1 MRTKHPKSLFVGLLL
16 ASFVSTSY
24 GQCVI
29 EGTVNDTNI
38 GGPAVTDSLPGQRVP
53 AGTIFLVALYY
64 APVDITDP
72 ALFMQTGSTT
82 GFFFPG
88 YFSGGTRYVPMSVT
102 SYNFQVRIWESAY
115 GSSYEQAVAAPEM
128 NGRPALRAESNV
140 FRLQS
145 GGLVGGCDKPF

>member
-1 MRTKHPKSLFVGLLL
+1 MRTKNPRSLFVGLLL
-16 ASFVSTSY
+16 ASFVSNSY

-38 GGPAVTDSLPGQRVP
+38 GGPAVTDSLTGQRVP

-82 GFFFPG
+82 GFFSRATSTEAPVTCRCPLPHIIFRCA
-88 YFSGGTRYVPMSVT
+88 SGNRPMGRAT
-102 SYNFQVRIWESAY
+102 SRRW
-115 GSSYEQAVAAPEM
+115 P
-128 NGRPALRAESNV
+128 RR
-140 FRLQS
+140 R
-145 GGLVGGCDKPF
+145 